1 MVIRHPGHPPD
12 DAATV
17 SEAAEA
23 LVLVWSRLP
32 DVIGERVSTS
42 QLRALLVVDR
52 YDGINLN
59 AFAAELGV
67 LASSASRLCDRLA
80 AAGLL
85 RREISERNRR
95 FVTLSLTPDGER
107 LLKVL
112 AEHRRAAVGAILDQ
126 MSPAG
131 RGALAVGLVEF
142 TGVARRATQDADTVP
157 DVG

>member
-1 MVIRHPGHPPD
+1 MVIRHPGHHPD

-32 DVIGERVSTS
+32 DVVGERVSTS
-42 QLRALLVVDR
+42 QLRALLVIDR

-67 LASSASRLCDRLA
+67 VASSASRLCDRLA

-85 RREISERNRR
+85 RREISEHNRR
-95 FVTLSLTPDGER
+95 FVTLSLTSDGER
-107 LLKVL
+107 LLRML
-112 AEHRRAAVGAILDQ
+112 AEHRQAAVGTILDQ
-126 MSPAG
+126 MSSAG
-131 RGALAVGLVEF
+131 RRALAAGLAEF
-142 TGVARRATQDADTVP
+142 TVAARATREADTVP